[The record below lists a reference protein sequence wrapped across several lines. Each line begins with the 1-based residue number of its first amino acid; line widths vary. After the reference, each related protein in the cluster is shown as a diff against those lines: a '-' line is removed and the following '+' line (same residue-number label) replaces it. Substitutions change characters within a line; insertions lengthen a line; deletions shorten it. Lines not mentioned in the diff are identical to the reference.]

1 MGGVVEGRRR
11 GEGVAKGIARAGIAS
26 RREVE
31 RMIGEGRVAVDG
43 SVLDSPAVLV
53 TEASRITVDGK
64 PLTAAERARL
74 WRYRKPRGLMSTH
87 RDPEGRPTLFD
98 SLPSALPRV
107 ISVGR
112 LDFNSEGLLLLTN
125 DGALARHLELPA
137 TGWRRRYRARVHGR
151 VDPAALDR
159 LKAGV
164 TVDGITYG
172 PIDAALER
180 HQGSNPWLAIGLARG
195 KNPAIRKS

>member
-64 PLTAAERARL
+64 PLPAAERTRL
-74 WRYRKPRGLMSTH
+74 WRYHKPRGLMSTH

-98 SLPSALPRV
+98 SLPSALPRGM
-107 ISVGR
+107 SVGPLHFQPR
-112 LDFNSEGLLLLTN
+112 G
-125 DGALARHLELPA
+125 HLPVA
-137 TGWRRRYRARVHGR
+137 H
-151 VDPAALDR
+151 DR
-159 LKAGV
+159 
-164 TVDGITYG
+164 T
-172 PIDAALER
+172 
-180 HQGSNPWLAIGLARG
+180 
-195 KNPAIRKS
+195 